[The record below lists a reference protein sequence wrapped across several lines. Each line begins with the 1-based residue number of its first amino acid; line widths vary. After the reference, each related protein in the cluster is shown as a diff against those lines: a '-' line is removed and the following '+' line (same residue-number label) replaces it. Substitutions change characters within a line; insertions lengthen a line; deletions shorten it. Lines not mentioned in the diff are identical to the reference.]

1 MAHDLRPEGE
11 ERWSAKLG
19 RTRRALL
26 AAFARKSHHDHAL
39 SSAIRERAMTELR
52 LQSSRVDWREVEGEL
67 IALARAESVYLA
79 GNASAAI
86 LWRALADGTTETD
99 LEALLVSTYGIS
111 AEAARA
117 DVAAFL
123 ADLGARGLL
132 EAA

>member
-1 MAHDLRPEGE
+1 
-11 ERWSAKLG
+11 
-19 RTRRALL
+19 
-26 AAFARKSHHDHAL
+26 
-39 SSAIRERAMTELR
+39 MTELR
-52 LQSSRVDWREVEGEL
+52 LQDSSVDWREVDGEL

-86 LWRALADGTTETD
+86 LWRALAAGTTETN
-99 LEALLVSTYGIS
+99 LQALLVSTYGIS

>member
-1 MAHDLRPEGE
+1 
-11 ERWSAKLG
+11 
-19 RTRRALL
+19 
-26 AAFARKSHHDHAL
+26 
-39 SSAIRERAMTELR
+39 MTELR
-52 LQSSRVDWREVEGEL
+52 LQGSSVDWREVDGEL

-86 LWRALADGTTETD
+86 LWRALADGTTETN
-99 LEALLVSTYGIS
+99 LAALLVSTYGIS
-111 AEAARA
+111 AEAART

>member
-1 MAHDLRPEGE
+1 M
-11 ERWSAKLG
+11 K
-19 RTRRALL
+19 
-26 AAFARKSHHDHAL
+26 
-39 SSAIRERAMTELR
+39 ELR
-52 LQSSRVDWREVEGEL
+52 LLGSRVDWREVDGEL
-67 IALARAESVYLA
+67 IALARTESVYLA

-111 AEAARA
+111 ADAARA

>member
-1 MAHDLRPEGE
+1 
-11 ERWSAKLG
+11 
-19 RTRRALL
+19 
-26 AAFARKSHHDHAL
+26 
-39 SSAIRERAMTELR
+39 MTELR
-52 LQSSRVDWREVEGEL
+52 LQGSRVDWREVEGEL

-86 LWRALADGTTETD
+86 LWRALADGTTETN

-117 DVAAFL
+117 DVGAFL

>member
-1 MAHDLRPEGE
+1 
-11 ERWSAKLG
+11 
-19 RTRRALL
+19 
-26 AAFARKSHHDHAL
+26 
-39 SSAIRERAMTELR
+39 MTELR
-52 LQSSRVDWREVEGEL
+52 LQGSSVDWREVEGEL

-86 LWRALADGTTETD
+86 LWRALADGTTETN
-99 LEALLVSTYGIS
+99 LQALLVSTYGIS

>member
-1 MAHDLRPEGE
+1 
-11 ERWSAKLG
+11 
-19 RTRRALL
+19 
-26 AAFARKSHHDHAL
+26 
-39 SSAIRERAMTELR
+39 MTELR
-52 LQSSRVDWREVEGEL
+52 LQGSRVDWREVDGEL

-86 LWRALADGTTETD
+86 LWRALADGTTDAD

-111 AEAARA
+111 AQAAHA

>member
-1 MAHDLRPEGE
+1 
-11 ERWSAKLG
+11 
-19 RTRRALL
+19 
-26 AAFARKSHHDHAL
+26 
-39 SSAIRERAMTELR
+39 MTELR
-52 LQSSRVDWREVEGEL
+52 LQSSRVDWREVDGEL

-79 GNASAAI
+79 GNASAAV
-86 LWRALADGTTETD
+86 LWRALAAGTTDAD

-132 EAA
+132 EAASRSPGAPRRMVGERRAHACETRARAARARRDPPRAPATPAGDG

>member
-1 MAHDLRPEGE
+1 
-11 ERWSAKLG
+11 
-19 RTRRALL
+19 
-26 AAFARKSHHDHAL
+26 
-39 SSAIRERAMTELR
+39 MTELR
-52 LQSSRVDWREVEGEL
+52 LQGSRVDWREVDGEL

-86 LWRALADGTTETD
+86 LWRALADGTTETS

>member
-1 MAHDLRPEGE
+1 
-11 ERWSAKLG
+11 
-19 RTRRALL
+19 
-26 AAFARKSHHDHAL
+26 
-39 SSAIRERAMTELR
+39 MTELR
-52 LQSSRVDWREVEGEL
+52 LQDSSVDWREVDGEL
-67 IALARAESVYLA
+67 IALARPESVYLA

-86 LWRALADGTTETD
+86 LWRALAAGTTETN
-99 LEALLVSTYGIS
+99 LQTLLVSTYGIS

>member
-1 MAHDLRPEGE
+1 M
-11 ERWSAKLG
+11 K
-19 RTRRALL
+19 
-26 AAFARKSHHDHAL
+26 
-39 SSAIRERAMTELR
+39 ELR
-52 LQSSRVDWREVEGEL
+52 LLGSRVDWREVDGEL
-67 IALARAESVYLA
+67 IALARTESVYLA

-99 LEALLVSTYGIS
+99 LEDLLVSTYGIS

>member
-1 MAHDLRPEGE
+1 
-11 ERWSAKLG
+11 
-19 RTRRALL
+19 
-26 AAFARKSHHDHAL
+26 
-39 SSAIRERAMTELR
+39 MTELR
-52 LQSSRVDWREVEGEL
+52 LQDSSVDWREVDGEL
-67 IALARAESVYLA
+67 IALARLESVYLA

-86 LWRALADGTTETD
+86 LWRALAAGTTETN
-99 LEALLVSTYGIS
+99 LQALLVSTYGIS

>member
-1 MAHDLRPEGE
+1 
-11 ERWSAKLG
+11 
-19 RTRRALL
+19 
-26 AAFARKSHHDHAL
+26 
-39 SSAIRERAMTELR
+39 MTELR
-52 LQSSRVDWREVEGEL
+52 LQGSRVDWREVEGEL

-86 LWRALADGTTETD
+86 LWRALADGTTETN

-111 AEAARA
+111 SEAARA